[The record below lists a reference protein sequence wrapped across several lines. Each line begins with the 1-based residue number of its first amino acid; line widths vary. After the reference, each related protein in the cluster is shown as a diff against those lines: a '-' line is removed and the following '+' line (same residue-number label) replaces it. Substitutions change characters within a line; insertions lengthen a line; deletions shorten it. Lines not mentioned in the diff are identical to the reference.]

1 MNRTSYGTID
11 QMTFHI
17 HRIIFCKVKTIF
29 RFFLIPT
36 CLFHIK
42 SSTLT
47 PVPLKSHETGSNL
60 QNPADCRMGRERS
73 PGISSSTKSLLK
85 WLLSSEILHMLDAGV
100 WRLWVEGYREALSL
114 ATIQDRKTLH
124 SSPSPPWRAISQ
136 SL

>member
-42 SSTLT
+42 SSTC
-47 PVPLKSHETGSNL
+47 L
-60 QNPADCRMGRERS
+60 QNPAYCRMGGERS
-73 PGISSSTKSLLK
+73 PNF
-85 WLLSSEILHMLDAGV
+85 LSPF
-100 WRLWVEGYREALSL
+100 
-114 ATIQDRKTLH
+114 KN
-124 SSPSPPWRAISQ
+124 
-136 SL
+136 